1 MTLRHAFRVFRGY
14 EAPNLPFVQRRR
26 TWFLVSAV
34 FIALALVGLVW
45 RGLNFS
51 IDFTGGSQILYEN
64 PVGASVED
72 VRSVLA
78 EEPYNRGTAEIQLVA
93 GNQISIRTS
102 ALTDLTT
109 DERTQL
115 VETLAAQAGVQPDEV
130 STQVVGPTWGA
141 QITRQAVIGLIV
153 ALVAITLYIT
163 LRFEWKMAVSGM
175 VALVHDLVITAGVYV
190 LTGREVSPPAII
202 AVLTILGYSLYD
214 TVVIFDK
221 IEENVSSPTVMAKQ
235 TYEQAANI
243 SLNHVMMRSV
253 NTSIVSILPISSLL
267 LFGGDTL
274 KDFAFA
280 LLIGVFVGTYSSI
293 FTAAPLLVV
302 LKEREPRYRQAR
314 ARLEGRVGGRRL
326 QAVPGPTTADPA
338 PTPAVEAEASAE
350 AEPSPVGA
358 GRPRPSNQR
367 PRPKSRRRTPAKRKR
382 R

>member
-1 MTLRHAFRVFRGY
+1 VTLRHAFRVFRGY

-26 TWFLVSAV
+26 TWFLISAAL
-34 FIALALVGLVW
+34 IALALIGLVW

-51 IDFTGGSQILYEN
+51 IDFTGGSQITYQNLA
-64 PVGASVED
+64 GASVED

-78 EEPYNRGTAEIQLVA
+78 EDPFNRETAEIQLVA

-109 DERTQL
+109 DQRTRL
-115 VETLAAQAGVQPDEV
+115 VEALAGQAGIRPDEV

-141 QITRQAVIGLIV
+141 QITRQAVVGLII

-175 VALVHDLVITAGVYV
+175 VALLHDLVITAGVYV
-190 LTGREVSPPAII
+190 LTGREVSPAAII

-221 IEENVSSPTVMAKQ
+221 IEENVSSPAVMAKQ
-235 TYEQAANI
+235 TYEQAANV

-280 LLIGVFVGTYSSI
+280 LLVGVIIGTYSSI
-293 FTAAPLLVV
+293 FTAAPLLAV

-314 ARLEGRVGGRRL
+314 ARLEGRVGRRL
-326 QAVPGPTTADPA
+326 QPVPDPTAADSA
-338 PTPAVEAEASAE
+338 PQSTAEAGVNAQ

-358 GRPRPSNQR
+358 GRSRPSYQR